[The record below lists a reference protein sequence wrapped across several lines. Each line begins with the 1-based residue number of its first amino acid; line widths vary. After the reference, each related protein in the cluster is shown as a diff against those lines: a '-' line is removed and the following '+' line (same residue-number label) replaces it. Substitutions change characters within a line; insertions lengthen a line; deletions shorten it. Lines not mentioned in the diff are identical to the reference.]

1 MSKGHSSS
9 APKSPLLA
17 KRANIRD
24 FTMIIALI
32 VIAIV
37 FQILT
42 NGIFLNARNI
52 STLFRQT
59 SIIAIIAC
67 STMMLIVSGNFD
79 LSVGSI
85 VLLTGGIPAILQVW
99 FGWGTIPSI
108 LCGLLAGCVL
118 GAWNGFWVAYKH
130 VPSFI
135 VTLGG
140 MMMFK
145 GIYLVVSKGVTIS
158 PVEDSFAII
167 SQGFVPSWLGWLLAG
182 VACVAVVAFTLKNQ
196 ADKKRYG
203 FTVDSSTK
211 LVLKLIASCGII
223 LVATLEMN
231 SYRGIPYPVMILLVV
246 VLLVGF
252 LTKKTSF
259 GRKVFAIGGNVE
271 AAKYSG
277 IKVEKVIFSLYI
289 LSGLFSAISGS
300 LSTARL
306 NGATATAGN
315 MFEMDAIAAC
325 VIGGTS
331 LDGGRGSILGAM
343 VGALIIASLDN
354 GMSLMNIS
362 SNFQYIVKGLV
373 LIFAVWFDVKA
384 KKHS

>member
-1 MSKGHSSS
+1 MSNDHSSS
-9 APKSPLLA
+9 SPKSPLLA
-17 KRANIRD
+17 KRTNIRD

-32 VIAIV
+32 LIAIA
-37 FQILT
+37 FQFLT
-42 NGIFLNARNI
+42 HGIFLSARNI
-52 STLFRQT
+52 STLIRQT
-59 SIIAIIAC
+59 SIIAIIAS

-99 FGWGTIPSI
+99 FGWGTVPSI
-108 LCGLLAGCVL
+108 LCGLLAGCIL
-118 GAWNGFWVAYKH
+118 GVWNGFWVAYRH

-140 MMMFK
+140 MMVFK
-145 GIYLVVSKGVTIS
+145 GIFLVVSKGVTIS
-158 PVEDSFAII
+158 PVEESFAII
-167 SQGFVPSWLGWLLAG
+167 SQGFVQVWLGWLLAA
-182 VACVAVVAFTLKNQ
+182 VACAAVVALTLKNQ
-196 ADKKRYG
+196 MDKKRYG
-203 FTVDSSTK
+203 FAVDSSA
-211 LVLKLIASCGII
+211 KLIVKLIVSCGII
-223 LVATLEMN
+223 LIATFEMN
-231 SYRGIPYPVMILLVV
+231 SYRGIPYPVMILLLV

-277 IKVEKVIFSLYI
+277 IKVEKIIFALYI
-289 LSGLFSAISGS
+289 ISGLFSAISGS

-306 NGATATAGN
+306 TGATATAGN

-343 VGALIIASLDN
+343 IGALIIASLDN

-362 SNFQYIVKGLV
+362 SNYQYVVKGLV
-373 LIFAVWFDVKA
+373 LIFAVWFDVRA